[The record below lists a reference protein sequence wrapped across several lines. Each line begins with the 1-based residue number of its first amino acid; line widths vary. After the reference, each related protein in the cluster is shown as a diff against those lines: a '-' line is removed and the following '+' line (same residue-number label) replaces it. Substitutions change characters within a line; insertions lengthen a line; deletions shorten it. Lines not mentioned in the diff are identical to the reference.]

1 MAHCSAISKVR
12 TKLFFMEN
20 IYYVSAFVSERI
32 AQEPAL
38 KFQSSDKA
46 SRGSFITCMPR
57 AAIISPSIAMSLNRK
72 KGLIACSTS
81 FTTYKPTCKFL

>member
-1 MAHCSAISKVR
+1 MIHCTATGKVR
-12 TKLFFMEN
+12 PKLFFTEN
-20 IYYVSAFVSERI
+20 IYYVSAFVNVRI

-46 SRGSFITCMPR
+46 SRGSFCMPR

-72 KGLIACSTS
+72 KKCLIACSTI
-81 FTTYKPTCKFL
+81 FATYKPTCKFL

>member
-46 SRGSFITCMPR
+46 SRGSFYNLY
-57 AAIISPSIAMSLNRK
+57 AAGCDHQPFN
-72 KGLIACSTS
+72 T
-81 FTTYKPTCKFL
+81 